1 MIINWGS
8 NFLWFSI
15 GGCFASVIWYIYFNQ
30 KLNELINL
38 LERKKDV

>member
-1 MIINWGS
+1 MINWTS

-15 GGCFASVIWYIYFNQ
+15 GAFFSSIIWYVYFNQ

-38 LERKKDV
+38 LERKENV